1 MKEEVVIVQGRPDQV
16 FQNEDLEADFTKHV
30 KERWKAS
37 PITREPQYVAI
48 HVKGTKSIR
57 AIIEVDYKKSE
68 LEKGIVVPLGKPI
81 LVNIPIKRYGKDKLE
96 KIRYTTF
103 RKLITHESTDDL

>member
-1 MKEEVVIVQGRPDQV
+1 M
-16 FQNEDLEADFTKHV
+16 EADFTEHV

-37 PITREPQYVAI
+37 PITREPQYIAI
-48 HVKGTKSIR
+48 HVKGRKSIR
-57 AIIEVDYKKSE
+57 VIIEIDHKRSE
-68 LEKGIVVPLGKPI
+68 LDKGIIVPKGKPI
-81 LVNIPIKRYGKDKLE
+81 PVNIPIKRYGKDKLE